1 MKYFTG
7 DESGLIKWISFPPK
21 VEENRRQKKAMK
33 VEGSEETEKKEA
45 LQPLTGTFGKVDK
58 EQAIQ
63 KLSWAMWE
71 DEKVLLVGRKNGSI
85 QFMSPETGEVLREF
99 KNNHVGADDEKKGRF
114 VGLFIHDRHLCACTS
129 TGDLSYTP
137 LKSRKNETKTI
148 LELGPNIEIMR
159 GHPTQTHI
167 FAIGGKERDLCIYD
181 IKAIAKTKK
190 EHEEIDAAGPN
201 KNTSAHKKKTTR
213 NAGLIFQAKNVKND
227 FLDLQQPVWIHDL
240 QFVNKEATKVAVA
253 THYHQFRL
261 YDTKAARRPI
271 TNIEIGKHPIKVLSI
286 GTDFNHVLYADTM
299 SEVGMLDIRTGK
311 RAAQF
316 KGFTGAATDLVTAPL
331 PTFNEEEGEEKS
343 KQRHVASAS
352 LDRFLRVHETAT
364 VYRRIEDKAYLK
376 QRLTCVLVDEEFEY
390 PVPKVKTEEEQEE
403 EEEEALWESMELAK
417 DRKRKHE

>member
-1 MKYFTG
+1 
-7 DESGLIKWISFPPK
+7 
-21 VEENRRQKKAMK
+21 
-33 VEGSEETEKKEA
+33 
-45 LQPLTGTFGKVDK
+45 
-58 EQAIQ
+58 
-63 KLSWAMWE
+63 
-71 DEKVLLVGRKNGSI
+71 
-85 QFMSPETGEVLREF
+85 MSPETGEVLREF

-114 VGLFIHDRHLCACTS
+114 VGLFIHDRYARIIQQWIPDNSYLSSRHLCACTS

-253 THYHQFRL
+253 THYHQVCFVAVQKIVKKCLIVR
-261 YDTKAARRPI
+261 
-271 TNIEIGKHPIKVLSI
+271 H
-286 GTDFNHVLYADTM
+286 
-299 SEVGMLDIRTGK
+299 
-311 RAAQF
+311 
-316 KGFTGAATDLVTAPL
+316 LVP
-331 PTFNEEEGEEKS
+331 FVRYKS
-343 KQRHVASAS
+343 
-352 LDRFLRVHETAT
+352 
-364 VYRRIEDKAYLK
+364 
-376 QRLTCVLVDEEFEY
+376 C
-390 PVPKVKTEEEQEE
+390 P
-403 EEEEALWESMELAK
+403 
-417 DRKRKHE
+417 